1 MEIEW
6 NCKGDCMA
14 LEETIREMIKE
25 ELKAQL
31 GELSNLS
38 SRIDAMEK
46 ELKERWNLVLSLR
59 KHTLDQLMLE
69 YRNLKE
75 PTQESQDLN
84 VEI

>member
-1 MEIEW
+1 
-6 NCKGDCMA
+6 MA

-31 GELSNLS
+31 GELSSLP
-38 SRIDAMEK
+38 SRMDALEK
-46 ELKERWNLVLSLR
+46 ELKERWSLVLSLR

-75 PTQESQDLN
+75 PTRESQDLN
-84 VEI
+84 AEI

>member
-1 MEIEW
+1 
-6 NCKGDCMA
+6 MA

-31 GELSNLS
+31 GELSSLP
-38 SRIDAMEK
+38 SRMDALEK
-46 ELKERWNLVLSLR
+46 ELKERWSLVLSLR

-75 PTQESQDLN
+75 PTRESQDLN

>member
-1 MEIEW
+1 
-6 NCKGDCMA
+6 MA

-31 GELSNLS
+31 GELSSLP

-46 ELKERWNLVLSLR
+46 ELKERWDLVLSLR

-75 PTQESQDLN
+75 PESQDLN

>member
-1 MEIEW
+1 
-6 NCKGDCMA
+6 MA

-31 GELSNLS
+31 GELSSLP
-38 SRIDAMEK
+38 SRMDALEK
-46 ELKERWNLVLSLR
+46 ELNERWSLVLSLR

-75 PTQESQDLN
+75 PTRESQDLN
-84 VEI
+84 AEI

>member
-1 MEIEW
+1 
-6 NCKGDCMA
+6 MA

-31 GELSNLS
+31 GEQFGELSSLS
-38 SRIDAMEK
+38 SRMDALER
-46 ELKERWNLVLSLR
+46 ELKERWGLVLSLR

-75 PTQESQDLN
+75 PESQNLN
-84 VEI
+84 VEV

>member
-1 MEIEW
+1 
-6 NCKGDCMA
+6 MA

-31 GELSNLS
+31 GEQFEELSSLS
-38 SRIDAMEK
+38 SRMDALER
-46 ELKERWNLVLSLR
+46 ELKEKWDLVLSLR
-59 KHTLDQLMLE
+59 KNTLDQLMLE

-75 PTQESQDLN
+75 PKSQD

>member
-1 MEIEW
+1 
-6 NCKGDCMA
+6 MA

-25 ELKAQL
+25 ELKTQL

-38 SRIDAMEK
+38 SRMDALEK
-46 ELKERWNLVLSLR
+46 ELKERWSLVLNLR

-75 PTQESQDLN
+75 PTRESQDLN
-84 VEI
+84 AEI

>member
-1 MEIEW
+1 
-6 NCKGDCMA
+6 MA

-31 GELSNLS
+31 GEQFEELSNLS
-38 SRIDAMEK
+38 SRMDALEK
-46 ELKERWNLVLSLR
+46 ELKEKWDLVLSLR
-59 KHTLDQLMLE
+59 KNTLDQLMLE

-75 PTQESQDLN
+75 PKSQD

>member
-1 MEIEW
+1 
-6 NCKGDCMA
+6 MA

-31 GELSNLS
+31 GELSSLP

-75 PTQESQDLN
+75 PTKESQDLN